1 MLKNAGMK
9 ILSLLPTV
17 MLLKSRK
24 HMDSKNTAIHNIQQS
39 EILAEVF
46 QAAFTGATWYDGMAW
61 YQWAF
66 RTKAAAMWLNT
77 SKYHQ
82 KELNSDSLHTWFQT
96 NFWLFH
102 FRNVT
107 LFKTPTFGHSIA
119 CEVRTCD
126 LRKDVPESTFLKNEL
141 ETRGKDKGH
150 LNSVGRE
157 ERLGRSRWAHRESN
171 ELGTSSLWLSRDG
184 H

>member
-1 MLKNAGMK
+1 MYMLKNAGME
-9 ILSLLPTV
+9 ILSLLPTI

-24 HMDSKNTAIHNIQQS
+24 CMDSKNTAIHNTEQS
-39 EILAEVF
+39 EILTEVF
-46 QAAFTGATWYDGMAW
+46 QAASIGATWYDGTAR

-107 LFKTPTFGHSIA
+107 LFKTPTFA
-119 CEVRTCD
+119 
-126 LRKDVPESTFLKNEL
+126 
-141 ETRGKDKGH
+141 H

-157 ERLGRSRWAHRESN
+157 ERLGRSRWAHRESK
-171 ELGTSSLWLSRDG
+171 ELGTSSLTFPRWPQKLCCARGVKTALDFFG
-184 H
+184 LGQGRNN